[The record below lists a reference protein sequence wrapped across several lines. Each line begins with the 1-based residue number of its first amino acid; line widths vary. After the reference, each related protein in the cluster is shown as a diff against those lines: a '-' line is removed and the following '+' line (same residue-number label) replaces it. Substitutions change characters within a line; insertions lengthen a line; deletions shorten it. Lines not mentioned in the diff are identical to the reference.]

1 MTVDHIEAIGK
12 VLFVHPIKITYLNF
26 TKIIF
31 TWLMTVRMRV
41 GKKVLS
47 RRGVKFLF
55 DLMDMIIMFKFS
67 SFM

>member
-26 TKIIF
+26 TKNIF